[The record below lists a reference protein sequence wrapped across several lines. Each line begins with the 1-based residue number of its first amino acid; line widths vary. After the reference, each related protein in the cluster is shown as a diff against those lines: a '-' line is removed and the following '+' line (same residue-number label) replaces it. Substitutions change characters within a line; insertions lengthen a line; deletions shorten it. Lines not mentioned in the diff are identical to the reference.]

1 MFRQINLAEF
11 FWRALRA
18 GLNSVQVYDLV
29 TNIHAP
35 ALISHAL
42 FMQQCFALL
51 LLLPVPPHKRQSRLP

>member
-35 ALISHAL
+35 ALISQAQV
-42 FMQQCFALL
+42 MQQRFELL
-51 LLLPVPPHKRQSRLP
+51 WLLQL